1 MAAKKRKLSW
11 PVMGACGLFQR
22 TTIEVSSTWSTVGS
36 GGASG
41 ANKEKKEEMRKTDRK
56 YYYRSVGKDSFHTT
70 WYTCTCCLWSRQD
83 QTLLSFF
90 RDLIDIYNVLS
101 ARKQVGDIHRSGCAW
116 KIFEIKRR
124 VYWLVHINTSNDSAT
139 YEKYIKKIY
148 VHERREKTRKNVLM
162 DTQSL
167 SMHNGIIFFFFFFS
181 FFSFFSKDG

>member
-56 YYYRSVGKDSFHTT
+56 YYSRSVGKESFHTT

-148 VHERREKTRKNVLM
+148 VHERREKTRKKC
-162 DTQSL
+162 THGYS
-167 SMHNGIIFFFFFFS
+167 IIINAQWDHFLLLLFFIFQFLL
-181 FFSFFSKDG
+181 